1 MTKYNL
7 WTRLWG
13 RKAALEEERLNNE
26 LCFLKAQFNPH
37 FLFNSINSIYGHI
50 PKDNRTARNMLVV
63 FSEMLRYQLYECN
76 TKSVSFDRELQYI
89 RNYVALQ
96 QIRKEE
102 DLQIKLN
109 VDLDSQN
116 FHIAPLL
123 FTAFIENA
131 FRYVST
137 GSSEDESKVVI
148 WLEKKE
154 QYLQFRV
161 FNTRETSNVGLV
173 TLDHQGIGISNAIRR
188 LELLYPG
195 QHELQI
201 DDGVN
206 FYQVTL
212 KIDLHPN
219 PEKETG
225 LGEPAT

>member
-1 MTKYNL
+1 MSKYQL
-7 WTRLWG
+7 WTKLWW
-13 RKAALEEERLNNE
+13 RKAVLEEEKLKNE

-50 PKDNRTARNMLVV
+50 PRDNPMARNMLVI

-76 TKSVSFDRELQYI
+76 AKSVSIHKELHYI

-109 VDLDSQN
+109 VDMDAKD
-116 FHIAPLL
+116 FFIAPLL

-131 FRYVST
+131 FRYVS
-137 GSSEDESKVVI
+137 SSKGENKVVI
-148 WLEKKE
+148 CLQKKE
-154 QYLQFRV
+154 HLLRFRV
-161 FNTRETSNVGLV
+161 FNTREKAGGTAVAP
-173 TLDHQGIGISNAIRR
+173 DHRGIGISNAKRR
-188 LELLYPG
+188 LGILYPG
-195 QHELQI
+195 RHELQI

-212 KIDLHPN
+212 TIDLLPN
-219 PEKETG
+219 PERVPDWG
-225 LGEPAT
+225 QA